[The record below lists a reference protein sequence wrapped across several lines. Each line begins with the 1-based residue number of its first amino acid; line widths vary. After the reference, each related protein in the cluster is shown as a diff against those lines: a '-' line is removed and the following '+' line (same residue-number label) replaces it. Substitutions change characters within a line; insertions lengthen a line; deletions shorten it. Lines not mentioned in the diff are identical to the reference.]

1 MHRPATP
8 ALVVALA
15 VALVLALAGSAVAA
29 DLRVVRVSDGDTF
42 TGLDAENRQIKVR
55 LHGIDAP
62 EAKQAF
68 GTVARKAL
76 ADLIA
81 DKTVSVEE
89 VDRDR
94 YGRVV
99 GRVTVGGKLVNA
111 EQVRAGM
118 AWRYV
123 QFDRRNEFGA
133 LEGEARRHRRGLWAD
148 AHPVAPWEWRKGEKD
163 RKTAGKAVGAGR

>member
-148 AHPVAPWEWRKGEKD
+148 AHPVAPWEWRKGEKE
-163 RKTAGKAVGAGR
+163 RKAAAKAY

>member
-1 MHRPATP
+1 MIRFSPLAV

-15 VALVLALAGSAVAA
+15 GGAVAA

-42 TGLDAENRQIKVR
+42 VGLDAENRQVKVR
-55 LHGIDAP
+55 LHGVDAP

-81 DKTVSVEE
+81 EKTVSVEE
-89 VDRDR
+89 IDKDR

-99 GRVTVGGKLVNA
+99 GRVTIGGKLVNA
-111 EQVRAGM
+111 EVVQAGL

-123 QFDRRNEFGA
+123 QFDRRNEFGG
-133 LEGEARRHRRGLWAD
+133 LEDDARRHRRGLWAD
-148 AHPVAPWEWRKGEKD
+148 AHPIAPWEWRKGEKD
-163 RKTAGKAVGAGR
+163 RKAAGKAAGASR

>member
-133 LEGEARRHRRGLWAD
+133 LEEEARRHRRGLWTD
-148 AHPVAPWEWRKGEKD
+148 ARPVAPWEWRKGEKE
-163 RKTAGKAVGAGR
+163 RKAAGRAVGAGR

>member
-1 MHRPATP
+1 MPNP
-8 ALVVALA
+8 ALLA
-15 VALVLALAGSAVAA
+15 VALVLALAGGAVAD

-42 TGLDAENRQIKVR
+42 TGLDAENRQVKVR

-89 VDRDR
+89 VDKDR
-94 YGRVV
+94 YGRVIA
-99 GRVTVGGKLVNA
+99 RVKIADKLVNA
-111 EQVRAGM
+111 EMVRAGL

-123 QFDRRNEFGA
+123 TYDKRNEFGG
-133 LEGEARRHRRGLWAD
+133 LEVDARRHRRGLWTD
-148 AHPVAPWEWRKGEKD
+148 AHPVAPWEWRKTEKR
-163 RKTAGKAVGAGR
+163 RKAAGRAAGVGR

>member
-15 VALVLALAGSAVAA
+15 VALVLALAGGAVAD

-111 EQVRAGM
+111 EMVRAGM

-123 QFDRRNEFGA
+123 QFDRQNEFGT
-133 LEGEARRHRRGLWAD
+133 LEEDARRHRRGLWAD
-148 AHPVAPWEWRKGEKD
+148 AHPVAPWEWRKGEKE
-163 RKTAGKAVGAGR
+163 RKAAGRAVGAGR